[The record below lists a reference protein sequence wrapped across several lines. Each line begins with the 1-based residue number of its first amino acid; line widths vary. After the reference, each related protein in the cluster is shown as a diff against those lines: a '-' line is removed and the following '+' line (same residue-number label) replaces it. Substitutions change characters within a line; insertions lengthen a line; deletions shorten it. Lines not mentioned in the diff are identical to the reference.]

1 MKEQVAYGE
10 DTITNRMLHWKYSK
24 EQIAELKRA
33 IEMKMSEVNVL
44 EFFYPETDV
53 KQMKEIIDTFQ
64 ALGQANF

>member
-1 MKEQVAYGE
+1 M
-10 DTITNRMLHWKYSK
+10 KYSK

-33 IEMKMSEVNVL
+33 IAMKMSEVNVL